1 MLIIAEIVM
10 LWHVLAVLQVK
21 WYFIPPF
28 FLCYFRLCIFR
39 SYGFV
44 CSDDG
49 FFATLRGIAIRCY
62 KSLMLSII
70 VFVYLF
76 SRNKV
81 LSFSFFINLFI
92 IIFFGDDLIHYTLIL
107 FILSFCLFIF
117 IISSNI
123 NYRYPILCKCL
134 FPPLTLNII
143 VFLFFLKIFIK
154 KNFFFFIENV

>member
-1 MLIIAEIVM
+1 
-10 LWHVLAVLQVK
+10 
-21 WYFIPPF
+21 
-28 FLCYFRLCIFR
+28 
-39 SYGFV
+39 
-44 CSDDG
+44 
-49 FFATLRGIAIRCY
+49 
-62 KSLMLSII
+62 MLSII
-70 VFVYLF
+70 VFVNLF

-134 FPPLTLNII
+134 FPTLTFNII

-154 KNFFFFIENV
+154 KKNFFFFLRKHILQFIPKPFTLSSSQTQQHSLGTGNSASKTLPRAG

>member
-70 VFVYLF
+70 VFVNLF

-107 FILSFCLFIF
+107 FILSFCLFI
-117 IISSNI
+117 ISSNI
-123 NYRYPILCKCL
+123 NYRYPMLCKCL
-134 FPPLTLNII
+134 LPTLCGIAVI
-143 VFLFFLKIFIK
+143 VYRIYSLCLIAFICLFFTR
-154 KNFFFFIENV
+154 

>member
-1 MLIIAEIVM
+1 LLIIAEIVM

-107 FILSFCLFIF
+107 FILSFF
-117 IISSNI
+117 
-123 NYRYPILCKCL
+123 L
-134 FPPLTLNII
+134 FPYLFLLSLVILII
-143 VFLFFLKIFIK
+143 GILYYVNVFSLL
-154 KNFFFFIENV
+154 